1 MKTERKTCFIVGAG
15 SFSGMSIRPEAE
27 DLVIAADGGY
37 KYLIELGIEPDV
49 LLGDFDS
56 LEIVPEHRHLIRHSP
71 IKDDTDMALAVAYA
85 KAEGYRRFFLYGG
98 LGGRLDHTI
107 ANLQLMT
114 GMSQDGLEVYLIGE
128 GIIATTISGQM
139 KPECTMNMLMEM
151 TDETTNSIVD
161 LIRDEKVA
169 NSFEN
174 AEVDLEQS
182 AYVREEICF
191 ASSAQGMISVFCMGE
206 PARGVWEKGLKY
218 TLSDVVL
225 PGNTTLGVS
234 NEFLGYESS
243 ISVESGT
250 LLVMWDEKN
259 GLPVKRRTR

>member
-1 MKTERKTCFIVGAG
+1 MKAERKTCFIVGAG
-15 SFSGMSIRPEAE
+15 SFSGMSIRPESE

-37 KYLIELGIEPDV
+37 KYLIEMGIEPDV

-114 GMSQDGLEVYLIGE
+114 GMSQEGLEVYLIGE
-128 GIIATTISGQM
+128 GIIVTTISGQM
-139 KPECTMNMLMEM
+139 KPAAGISNEAPTEDAGM
-151 TDETTNSIVD
+151 D
-161 LIRDEKVA
+161 LNESVHV
-169 NSFEN
+169 S
-174 AEVDLEQS
+174 
-182 AYVREEICF
+182 EEICF
-191 ASSAQGMISVFCMGE
+191 AASANGMISVFCMGE
-206 PARGVWEKGLKY
+206 PAHGVWEKGLKY

-234 NEFLGYESS
+234 NEFLGCESS

-250 LLVMWDEKN
+250 LLIMWDEKN
-259 GLPVKRRTR
+259 GLPVKRSMR

>member
-15 SFSGMSIRPEAE
+15 SFSGMSIKPEAE

-37 KYLIELGIEPDV
+37 KYLIEMRIEPDV

-85 KAEGYRRFFLYGG
+85 KAEGYHRFFLYGG

-114 GMSQDGLEVYLIGE
+114 GMSQEGLEVYLIGE

-139 KPECTMNMLMEM
+139 KPGVGVSNTAR
-151 TDETTNSIVD
+151 ID
-161 LIRDEKVA
+161 LNE
-169 NSFEN
+169 
-174 AEVDLEQS
+174 S

-234 NEFLGYESS
+234 NEFLGCESS

-259 GLPVKRRTR
+259 GLPVKRSRK

>member
-1 MKTERKTCFIVGAG
+1 MSTDKKNCYIVGAG
-15 SFSGMSIRPEAE
+15 SFNGMSIRPEAE

-37 KYLIELGIEPDV
+37 KYLIEMGIEPDV

-114 GMSQDGLEVYLIGE
+114 GMSQEGLEVYLIGE

-139 KPECTMNMLMEM
+139 KHGVGVSKMAR
-151 TDETTNSIVD
+151 ID
-161 LIRDEKVA
+161 LSE
-169 NSFEN
+169 
-174 AEVDLEQS
+174 S
-182 AYVREEICF
+182 AYLREEICF
-191 ASSAQGMISVFCMGE
+191 PSSAQGMISVFCMGE
-206 PARGVWEKGLKY
+206 PAHGVREKGLKY

-225 PGNTTLGVS
+225 AGNTTLGVS
-234 NEFLGYESS
+234 NEFLGCDSS

-250 LLVMWDEKN
+250 LLIMWDEKN
-259 GLPVKRRTR
+259 GLPVKRSRR